1 MTDTDPTATM
11 PTHQGPREAFEDED
25 GPGTPLHGEVEADTI
40 SVRQGAIRS
49 ARGRAISVMQGAIG
63 FARGESVELTQGFLG
78 TALGGEVR
86 ARQSYVRF
94 AGARDA
100 IHLDQSL
107 AMTAIANHAHVAPRS
122 LVVFLVARTAD
133 GEARPVFDWRGAIA
147 FGAAF
152 AVVRSLLR
160 LRRR

>member
-1 MTDTDPTATM
+1 MPEGPAAHDATE
-11 PTHQGPREAFEDED
+11 REGA
-25 GPGTPLHGEVEADTI
+25 PGSALHGDIGADTI

-49 ARGRAISVMQGAIG
+49 ARGREISVMQGAVG
-63 FARGESVELTQGFLG
+63 LARGESVDVTQGMLG
-78 TALGGEVR
+78 TAFGGEVH
-86 ARQSYVRF
+86 ARQSFVRF

-100 IHLDQSL
+100 IHLDQS
-107 AMTAIANHAHVAPRS
+107 AAWTVIANHAHVAPRS

-152 AVVRSLLR
+152 GIVRSLLR